1 MGKSLI
7 MNFPFQAPS
16 PATVSV
22 AEITRLI
29 RRICL
34 LREQNNMLAAEQLEQ
49 NEFAAALRDLL
60 RVHGP
65 ELLTERELLE
75 IFRVEEKRV
84 ADAAVLAEL
93 ITPQIARAL
102 ASVPLSLPPARL
114 GATAVGARDTAIPF
128 SRAAVAGTSPMIADL
143 LDAMLATERPAN
155 RP

>member
-1 MGKSLI
+1 
-7 MNFPFQAPS
+7 MNFPFQVSSA
-16 PATVSV
+16 ATVSV

-60 RVHGP
+60 LVHGP
-65 ELLTERELLE
+65 ELLSESELLE
-75 IFRVEEKRV
+75 IFRTEEKRV

-93 ITPQIARAL
+93 IVPQLVRAL
-102 ASVPLSLPPARL
+102 STAPLSLSPARP
-114 GATAVGARDTAIPF
+114 GAAASSARDTSIPF
-128 SRAAVAGTSPMIADL
+128 SRTAAAGTSPMIADL
-143 LDAMLATERPAN
+143 LDAMLASERPAS